1 MIGTVQQARVDAR
14 GQTARLGLFL
24 LDRGQSLL
32 FEALEFLFGK
42 GRTQDHVGQQ
52 AQRLGQAAGQAVE
65 QDQRGIQVGAGPDGS
80 RQLFFAPR
88 QAQRI
93 VLAGTLAEHV
103 QRHSRG
109 AGLFPVI
116 GGVAGGLLGSQFG
129 SGSGQLIA
137 TGVGTLLGAA
147 VGGSAGQSLDRADA
161 LYAERAYSDSIYSQG
176 PVHWRNPRSGHHG
189 QFEAGPAYNHGGR
202 QCKQIESTFYGPNGP
217 YQNYA
222 TACRMPDGS
231 WRTI

>member
-1 MIGTVQQARVDAR
+1 MRY
-14 GQTARLGLFL
+14 LKL
-24 LDRGQSLL
+24 
-32 FEALEFLFGK
+32 
-42 GRTQDHVGQQ
+42 
-52 AQRLGQAAGQAVE
+52 AA
-65 QDQRGIQVGAGPDGS
+65 
-80 RQLFFAPR
+80 
-88 QAQRI
+88 
-93 VLAGTLAEHV
+93 VLAGALAL
-103 QRHSRG
+103 G
-109 AGLFPVI
+109 ACQTYGGQGYGPKTVGGAVI

-176 PVHWRNPRSGHHG
+176 PVHWRNPQSGHHG
-189 QFEAGPAYNHGGR
+189 QFQSGPAYNHGGR
-202 QCKQIESTFYGPNGP
+202 ECKQIESTYYGPQGP
-217 YQNYA
+217 YQDYA

>member
-1 MIGTVQQARVDAR
+1 MRY
-14 GQTARLGLFL
+14 LKL
-24 LDRGQSLL
+24 
-32 FEALEFLFGK
+32 
-42 GRTQDHVGQQ
+42 
-52 AQRLGQAAGQAVE
+52 AA
-65 QDQRGIQVGAGPDGS
+65 
-80 RQLFFAPR
+80 
-88 QAQRI
+88 
-93 VLAGTLAEHV
+93 VLAGALAL
-103 QRHSRG
+103 G
-109 AGLFPVI
+109 ACQTYGGQGYGPKTVGGAVI

-176 PVHWRNPRSGHHG
+176 PVHWRNPQSGHHG
-189 QFEAGPAYNHGGR
+189 QFQSGPAYSHGGR
-202 QCKQIESTFYGPNGP
+202 ECKQIESTYYGPQGP
-217 YQNYA
+217 YQDHA

>member
-1 MIGTVQQARVDAR
+1 MRHIKLAAIIAGALALGACQTYGGGYGSNGYGPKTV
-14 GQTARLGLFL
+14 G
-24 LDRGQSLL
+24 
-32 FEALEFLFGK
+32 
-42 GRTQDHVGQQ
+42 
-52 AQRLGQAAGQAVE
+52 
-65 QDQRGIQVGAGPDGS
+65 GA
-80 RQLFFAPR
+80 
-88 QAQRI
+88 
-93 VLAGTLAEHV
+93 
-103 QRHSRG
+103 
-109 AGLFPVI
+109 VI

-217 YQNYA
+217 YQNYS

>member
-1 MIGTVQQARVDAR
+1 MRHIKLAAIIAGALALGACQTYGSNGYGPKTV
-14 GQTARLGLFL
+14 G
-24 LDRGQSLL
+24 
-32 FEALEFLFGK
+32 
-42 GRTQDHVGQQ
+42 
-52 AQRLGQAAGQAVE
+52 
-65 QDQRGIQVGAGPDGS
+65 GA
-80 RQLFFAPR
+80 
-88 QAQRI
+88 
-93 VLAGTLAEHV
+93 
-103 QRHSRG
+103 
-109 AGLFPVI
+109 VI